1 MQQTVRIS
9 GLMIF
14 ALFLATLTCTHVNA
28 QHISSAR
35 HKNDSTAA
43 PLFRTTQPP
52 PPPVNADSLIQEKL
66 VELAL
71 QGPQYLTTNHLIK
84 ISEYQLSTAKKSW
97 LNLLTISTNI
107 NDQTFNNTQVS
118 SNGTTYI
125 YPKYFF
131 SLTIPLGVIFSM
143 GPQIKGAKESVEV
156 AHNNQDQKARDLRAE
171 VLTKYKTYK
180 NYGQLIGL
188 QNTVV
193 VDEQA
198 AVTLAEKKFK
208 DGTISIEQYNQ
219 ANKAYNNDLAAKLNL
234 QLAQDIIKLDIEK
247 MIGTNLDNII
257 K

>member
-1 MQQTVRIS
+1 MQKTVRIS
-9 GLMIF
+9 GLLIF
-14 ALFLATLTCTHVNA
+14 ALFLTTLTCTRSYA
-28 QHISSAR
+28 QHVSSAR
-35 HKNDSTAA
+35 HKNDSVPT

-71 QGPQYLTTNHLIK
+71 QGPQYKTTDHQIK

-118 SNGTTYI
+118 SNGTTYV

-143 GPQIKGAKESVEV
+143 GPQIKGARESVEV
-156 AHNNQDQKARDLRAE
+156 ARNNQEQKARDIRAD
-171 VLTKYKTYK
+171 VLGKYKTYK

-198 AVTLAEKKFK
+198 AVALAEKKFK

-219 ANKAYNNDLAAKLNL
+219 ANKAYNNDLASKLNL
-234 QLAQDIIKLDIEK
+234 QLAQDIVRLDIEK
-247 MIGTNLDNII
+247 LIGTSLDNVI